1 MAKIIVPR
9 HMAENKARRI
19 IRMLECGEQ
28 ESVVRRL
35 CNLDDKKFQVLK
47 NQVVTNKGYVHFGNK
62 NESYMTEEE
71 MLIGYV
77 APSYDEL
84 SEVEKEMYNAN

>member
-35 CNLDDKKFQVLK
+35 CNLDDKNSK
-47 NQVVTNKGYVHFGNK
+47 
-62 NESYMTEEE
+62 S
-71 MLIGYV
+71 
-77 APSYDEL
+77 
-84 SEVEKEMYNAN
+84 